1 MYKHEVV
8 KSLDFV
14 IYGCSSWGC
23 IASVLD
29 HFSALISI
37 GIAFVALISLTNYA
51 LNIFGTSLEI
61 ILGYIFMPL
70 AFLMGAPWSEAD
82 ILGES

>member
-29 HFSALISI
+29 HFSAQISI
-37 GIAFVALISLTNYA
+37 GIAFIALIISTIYKHLNYRNEKKR
-51 LNIFGTSLEI
+51 LK
-61 ILGYIFMPL
+61 IL
-70 AFLMGAPWSEAD
+70 D
-82 ILGES
+82 ES

>member
-29 HFSALISI
+29 HYSALISI
-37 GIAFVALISLTNYA
+37 SVAFVALIISTIYKHLNYRNEKKR
-51 LNIFGTSLEI
+51 LKILE
-61 ILGYIFMPL
+61 
-70 AFLMGAPWSEAD
+70 D
-82 ILGES
+82 ES

>member
-37 GIAFVALISLTNYA
+37 GIAFVALIISTIYKHLHYRNEKKR
-51 LNIFGTSLEI
+51 LKI
-61 ILGYIFMPL
+61 
-70 AFLMGAPWSEAD
+70 D
-82 ILGES
+82 ES

>member
-37 GIAFVALISLTNYA
+37 GIAFVALIISTIYKHLHYRNEKKR
-51 LNIFGTSLEI
+51 LK
-61 ILGYIFMPL
+61 IL
-70 AFLMGAPWSEAD
+70 D
-82 ILGES
+82 ES

>member
-1 MYKHEVV
+1 MYNHEVV

-37 GIAFVALISLTNYA
+37 GIAFVALIISTIYKHLHYRNEKKR
-51 LNIFGTSLEI
+51 LK
-61 ILGYIFMPL
+61 IL
-70 AFLMGAPWSEAD
+70 D
-82 ILGES
+82 ES

>member
-37 GIAFVALISLTNYA
+37 GIAFIALIISTIYKHLHYRNEKKR
-51 LNIFGTSLEI
+51 LK
-61 ILGYIFMPL
+61 IL
-70 AFLMGAPWSEAD
+70 D
-82 ILGES
+82 ES

>member
-37 GIAFVALISLTNYA
+37 GIGFIALIISTIYKHLNYRNEKKR
-51 LNIFGTSLEI
+51 LK
-61 ILGYIFMPL
+61 IL
-70 AFLMGAPWSEAD
+70 D
-82 ILGES
+82 ES